1 MRIIEAS
8 VDQLATVSDIA
19 QRTWPV
25 AYREIL
31 SPGQLAYMLRRMYDL
46 RALEEHY
53 ARGHRFLLAL
63 PHDRAVG
70 FAGFEHHYQGGSST
84 RLHKLYVLPH
94 TQGSGAGTALLQA
107 VFAAARTAG
116 NTRVE
121 LNVNRYN
128 PARHFYA
135 RHGFSVLRDE
145 VIDIGEGYVMDDH
158 VMVRPVAGT

>member
-1 MRIIEAS
+1 
-8 VDQLATVSDIA
+8 
-19 QRTWPV
+19 
-25 AYREIL
+25 
-31 SPGQLAYMLRRMYDL
+31 
-46 RALEEHY
+46 
-53 ARGHRFLLAL
+53 
-63 PHDRAVG
+63 
-70 FAGFEHHYQGGSST
+70 
-84 RLHKLYVLPH
+84 LHKLYVLPH
-94 TQGSGAGTALLQA
+94 TQGSGVGTALLQA